1 MNRGVFMTPGRE
13 EEWTLSVAHDDK
25 ACDAYINAFA
35 EMAHD
40 LMSD

>member
-1 MNRGVFMTPGRE
+1 
-13 EEWTLSVAHDDK
+13 VAHDDA

-40 LMSD
+40 VTAE